1 VIEETTSVEVPGARL
16 NVLDEGDPDAPAIV
30 LLHAGI
36 ADLRSWDDVV
46 PQLTHAAYRVIRFDM
61 RGAGRTTS
69 EAVSYSRS
77 ADVLAVMDA
86 AGVERAALV
95 GNSLGGS
102 IAFDTAISAPDRVV
116 AIVAV
121 AAGLGGF
128 DGGRNPEEQALFDEM
143 DRIDSA
149 VPPDPE
155 AVADIDIRVWVDGPG
170 QPPDRVPVAVREL
183 VGEMDKTGFEPGHE
197 TGSLIR
203 LEPPAAQRLDEIRCP
218 VLAVVGELDVS
229 GVAVTARHLEANLS
243 NARAEV
249 WPNMAHM
256 IGMEAPDEL
265 AAQIVQF
272 LAPLPR
278 WA

>member
-1 VIEETTSVEVPGARL
+1 MIDETTGVQVAGARL
-16 NVLDEGDPDAPAIV
+16 HVVDEGDPGSPAIV

-36 ADLRSWDDVV
+36 ADLRSWDDVAPV
-46 PQLTHAAYRVIRFDM
+46 LTNAGYRVIRFDM
-61 RGAGRTTS
+61 RGAGRTES
-69 EAVSYSRS
+69 QAVPYSRS
-77 ADVLAVMDA
+77 ADVIAVLDA

-102 IAFDTAISAPDRVV
+102 IAFDTAIAAPDRVV

-149 VPPDPE
+149 VPPDPD

-170 QPPDRVPVAVREL
+170 QSPDRVSAAVRDL
-183 VGEMDKTGFEPGHE
+183 VAEMDTLGYEPGHD
-197 TGSLIR
+197 TGTLIR
-203 LEPPAAQRLDEIRCP
+203 LEPPAAERLDEIRCP
-218 VLAVVGELDVS
+218 VLALAGELDVS
-229 GVAVTARHLEANLS
+229 GVSVTARHIEANLP
-243 NARAEV
+243 NAQAEI
-249 WPNMAHM
+249 WPNVAHM
-256 IGMEAPDEL
+256 IGMELPEEL
-265 AAQIVQF
+265 AIRVVEF

-278 WA
+278 WG